1 MTRNPHNL
9 PTEVRFCARCV
20 ISNQRPC
27 SVVEREAQADAPK
40 ATIAFDADGVCS
52 ACRYADIKTKI
63 DWETRGELLRD
74 LATQVRSKSGNYDCI
89 VPGSGGKDSVFAAH
103 KLREYGFNPLTVT
116 WAPHIYTDVGWR
128 NMQRW
133 QRDFD
138 NVLVTPRGST
148 HRLLTRLAFLN
159 LVHPFQPF
167 VIGQRQIGPRIAAQ
181 YGVPLVF
188 YGENPAEYGNDI
200 KGNDSPFMDREFF
213 VGANLP
219 EYLTLGG
226 LSGAELMRKHGV
238 TSQDLQPYLP
248 TGASAAR
255 GIDVHY
261 LGYYLRWDP
270 QEAYYLAAAHGFEAN
285 TERTEGSY
293 SKYSSIDDK
302 IDPLMYFCTLA
313 KFGIGRATYDAS
325 QEIRNGKIE
334 RDEGVA
340 LVRRYDQ
347 EVPMKYLPEILEYMG
362 ISAELFWATLDAA
375 RPDHLWE
382 NVNGAWRLRH
392 QVAA

>member
-1 MTRNPHNL
+1 MSYNPHNL
-9 PTEVRFCARCV
+9 PTDVRFCTRCV
-20 ISNQRPC
+20 MSNQRPC
-27 SVVEREAQADAPK
+27 SVVEREALPGAPK
-40 ATIAFDADGVCS
+40 PTIAFDADGVCS
-52 ACRYADIKTKI
+52 ACRYADVKAKI
-63 DWETRGELLRD
+63 DWETRGELLRE
-74 LATQVRSKSGNYDCI
+74 LATQMRSKVGNYDCI

-138 NVLVTPRGST
+138 NILVTPRGST

-159 LVHPFQPF
+159 LMHPFQPF
-167 VIGQRQIGPRIAAQ
+167 VIGQRQIGPRIASQ

-200 KGNDSPFMDREFF
+200 KGNDSPLMDREFF
-213 VGANLP
+213 TGSPLP
-219 EYLTLGG
+219 HDLTLGG
-226 LSGAELMRKHGV
+226 VSGRDLMRLHDV
-238 TSQDLQPYLP
+238 TVQDLRPYLP
-248 TGASAAR
+248 LWTGAASCV
-255 GIDVHY
+255 DVHY

-285 TERTEGSY
+285 TERTQGSY

-347 EVPMKYLPEILEYMG
+347 EVPSKYMNEILAYMD
-362 ISAELFWATLDAA
+362 ITAERFAECIDAE
-375 RPDHLWE
+375 RPGHLWE

>member
-1 MTRNPHNL
+1 
-9 PTEVRFCARCV
+9 
-20 ISNQRPC
+20 
-27 SVVEREAQADAPK
+27 
-40 ATIAFDADGVCS
+40 
-52 ACRYADIKTKI
+52 
-63 DWETRGELLRD
+63 
-74 LATQVRSKSGNYDCI
+74 
-89 VPGSGGKDSVFAAH
+89 
-103 KLREYGFNPLTVT
+103 
-116 WAPHIYTDVGWR
+116 
-128 NMQRW
+128 
-133 QRDFD
+133 
-138 NVLVTPRGST
+138 
-148 HRLLTRLAFLN
+148 LTRLAFLN

-200 KGNDSPFMDREFF
+200 KGNDSPLMDREFF
-213 VGANLP
+213 TCDGGVESLS
-219 EYLTLGG
+219 LGG
-226 LSGAELMRKHGV
+226 VSGRQIIGMHG
-238 TSQDLQPYLP
+238 TTAQDLMPYLP
-248 TGASAAR
+248 IYEHSPEALL
-255 GIDVHY
+255 IDVHY

-347 EVPMKYLPEILEYMG
+347 EVPMKYLPEILDYMG
-362 ISAELFWATLDAA
+362 IGGELFWATLDAA
-375 RPDHLWE
+375 RPEHLWE

-392 QVAA
+392 QVTA